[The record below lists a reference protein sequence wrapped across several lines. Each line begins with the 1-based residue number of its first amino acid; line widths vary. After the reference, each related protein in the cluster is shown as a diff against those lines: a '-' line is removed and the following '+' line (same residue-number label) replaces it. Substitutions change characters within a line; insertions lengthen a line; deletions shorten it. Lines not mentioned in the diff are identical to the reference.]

1 MTTKLD
7 LQRLEEMA
15 VPPEALW
22 LRLTKQWLG
31 PKAREGRMIVMEDR
45 SWED

>member
-15 VPPEALW
+15 VPEGLW
-22 LRLTKQWLG
+22 LRFAARFIG
-31 PKAREGRMIVMEDR
+31 PKAREGQMVVQEDR

>member
-15 VPPEALW
+15 VPEGLW
-22 LRLTKQWLG
+22 LRLAKQWLG
-31 PKAREGRMIVMEDR
+31 PQGGEGRMIVMEDR